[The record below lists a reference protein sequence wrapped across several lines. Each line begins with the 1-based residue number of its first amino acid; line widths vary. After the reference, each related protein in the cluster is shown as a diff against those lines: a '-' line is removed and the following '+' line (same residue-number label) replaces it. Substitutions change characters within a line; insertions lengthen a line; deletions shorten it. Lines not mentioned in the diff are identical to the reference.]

1 MGCIRHGLHPSG
13 QHGEWPA
20 AASVRIA
27 LDGLGCE
34 HYGLHPRR
42 ADLIDRIAYDRLLQA
57 SAQHGLSTRRLTDPR
72 REDVPEVGLRDRR
85 PNVVVVETGQ
95 RATDGS
101 GAQLGCGEMRKTAT
115 ELSDWS
121 SRVADDDGLVHVP

>member
-57 SAQHGLSTRRLTDPR
+57 GAQHRLSTRRLADPR
-72 REDVPEVGLRDRR
+72 REDVPEVSLRDRR
-85 PNVVVVETGQ
+85 PDVVVVETGQ
-95 RATDGS
+95 RATDGG
-101 GAQLGCGEMRKTAT
+101 GAQLGCGEM
-115 ELSDWS
+115 
-121 SRVADDDGLVHVP
+121 

>member
-1 MGCIRHGLHPSG
+1 MGCVRHGLHPPR
-13 QHGEWPA
+13 QHGEWSI
-20 AASVRIA
+20 AASVRIT

-42 ADLIDRIAYDRLLQA
+42 ADLVDRVAYDRLLQA
-57 SAQHGLSTRRLTDPR
+57 GTQHRLSTRRLADPR

-85 PNVVVVETGQ
+85 PDAVVEAGQ
-95 RATDGS
+95 RAADGG
-101 GAQLGCGEMRKTAT
+101 GAQLGGGEMRKTSA
-115 ELSDWS
+115 ELPDGS